1 MPAGFRVLDLIS
13 GSKAHL
19 DAVQENYFEH
29 LRFASTVAA
38 MLAAAAV
45 ACLLHALIPAVC
57 TGTASRTIRQLNAL
71 LADRELL
78 DRTASEAGAAIGFTF
93 LLAVSLAVAVTLWL
107 AGAAAVMALPLT
119 LIAFALPLAALAAN
133 PELAAEPAHA

>member
-1 MPAGFRVLDLIS
+1 MPDLRVPALVA

-19 DAVQENYFEH
+19 AAVHETYFEH

-45 ACLLHALIPAVC
+45 ACLLHAVVPALC

-71 LADRELL
+71 LADRDLL
-78 DRTASEAGAAIGFTF
+78 EQTCREAGEAIGFTF
-93 LLAVSLAVAVTLWL
+93 LLSFSLAAAVALWL
-107 AGAAAVMALPLT
+107 AGAAAVMALPLS
-119 LIAFALPLAALAAN
+119 LIAFCLPLAALAAN
-133 PELAAEPAHA
+133 PELAAEPADA